1 MGETT
6 ASGDRELRVGVWV
19 KPQHQGTENSGW
31 EFGGNHSIRGQRTQG
46 GSLGETT
53 ASGDRDSGWEFGWG
67 DRELRVGVWVNHSI
81 RGQRTQGGSLGETT
95 ASGDRELRV
104 GVWEFG

>member
-53 ASGDRDSGWEFGWG
+53 TSG
-67 DRELRVGVWVNHSI
+67 DRELRVGVWVKPQH
-81 RGQRTQGGSLGETT
+81 QGTEN
-95 ASGDRELRV
+95 SG
-104 GVWEFG
+104 WEFG